1 MEKLEENYFHFH
13 SRIHTHTSTTE
24 MPRFCVCVCVCV
36 QKETNDLGLKGRRE
50 KKQNNRFLSLIGEK
64 WNRGCCYLAFHPP
77 SLSPHT
83 CKHTHAHFRGQEDDA
98 KKKKKKSDT
107 DEAMATA
114 ALLRNKPSP
123 GSTTLE
129 DVLDSL
135 LGLPPASRT
144 PSPGPGGPVVTATSA
159 VRHRHTSA
167 VVGQTKAGKS
177 CSDLRQ
183 DLQGRRTM

>member
-1 MEKLEENYFHFH
+1 
-13 SRIHTHTSTTE
+13 
-24 MPRFCVCVCVCV
+24 
-36 QKETNDLGLKGRRE
+36 
-50 KKQNNRFLSLIGEK
+50 
-64 WNRGCCYLAFHPP
+64 
-77 SLSPHT
+77 
-83 CKHTHAHFRGQEDDA
+83 
-98 KKKKKKSDT
+98 
-107 DEAMATA
+107 MATA

-159 VRHRHTSA
+159 IRHRHTNA
-167 VVGQTKAGKS
+167 AVGQANAGQS

-183 DLQGRRTM
+183 DLQGRRTIVS